1 MVIWKRSRV
10 KKIGPVSNPKSCLMS
25 DVLALLILL
34 LTRYSLL
41 LCLST
46 YSHNMHLF
54 KCHSE
59 NPSRHN
65 SFDDLISD
73 KALSD
78 SETGTSMFLLTE
90 VGGFAH
96 GLWCPVYSL
105 CSIVVSVAYFYL

>member
-10 KKIGPVSNPKSCLMS
+10 KKIGPDSNLKSCYVRCS
-25 DVLALLILL
+25 CFVNFASNWIFIA
-34 LTRYSLL
+34 SLFVH
-41 LCLST
+41 
-46 YSHNMHLF
+46 SHNMHLF

-73 KALSD
+73 RALSD

-96 GLWCPVYSL
+96 DRWCPVYSL
-105 CSIVVSVAYFYL
+105 CSIVVNVAYFYL